1 MHETPMTTA
10 LALLSALL
18 YAAAPPLLAVV
29 QARDPHHDTVRDP
42 VSDYAL
48 GTARG
53 LFQWHGHLGTLA
65 AALMAGVMHLA
76 GLPGW
81 LVACMAAVVL
91 ARIGVL
97 LFPTDLEGAPKTAS
111 GRLHMGFAVASFALY
126 YTVAD
131 NATPLLAPRRAA
143 RVGRRADRPALAV
156 RLGAGGPGRLPAAA
170 AAAALVRLGRA
181 RVPDRRAGVVRR
193 RQPGHRGAL
202 T

>member
-18 YAAAPPLLAVV
+18 YAAAPPVLAVV
-29 QARDPHHDTVRDP
+29 QARDPHQDTVRDP

-131 NATPLLAPRRAA
+131 NATPLLAAMAGAPW
-143 RVGRRADRPALAV
+143 ADVLTAL
-156 RLGAGGPGRLPAAA
+156 RWI
-170 AAAALVRLGRA
+170 AAAALAALVACLLLRPLRA
-181 RVPDRRAGVVRR
+181 WFGLAERVFLITMPLWFLTASGVLVTR
-193 RQPGHRGAL
+193 
-202 T
+202 

>member
-126 YTVAD
+126 YTVTD
-131 NATPLLAPRRAA
+131 NATPLLAPAA
-143 RVGRRADRPALAV
+143 PPALAGV
-156 RLGAGGPGRLPAAA
+156 LIALRWLCAWAL
-170 AAAALVRLGRA
+170 AALVACLLLPLLRRWFGLA
-181 RVPDRRAGVVRR
+181 ERVFLIAVPAWFAAASLAIAVR
-193 RQPGHRGAL
+193 
-202 T
+202 

>member
-29 QARDPHHDTVRDP
+29 LARDPHHDTVRDP

-131 NATPLLAPRRAA
+131 NATPLLAPAA
-143 RVGRRADRPALAV
+143 PPALAGVLTPV
-156 RLGAGGPGRLPAAA
+156 RSLCAQAL
-170 AAAALVRLGRA
+170 AALVACLLLTPLRRCFGLA
-181 RVPDRRAGVVRR
+181 WAVVLFAVPAWFAAASLAIAVR
-193 RQPGHRGAL
+193 
-202 T
+202 

>member
-131 NATPLLAPRRAA
+131 NATPLLAPAA
-143 RVGRRADRPALAV
+143 PPALAGV
-156 RLGAGGPGRLPAAA
+156 TTGG
-170 AAAALVRLGRA
+170 AALEPFQLGSKLLRA
-181 RVPDRRAGVVRR
+181 ALPPRRCTGRSSRSGLPRPACE
-193 RQPGHRGAL
+193 PTH
-202 T
+202 